1 MGFFYIIF
9 QLLALC
15 LCVFVVNYQDF
26 LTFILISWIY
36 REMTYDCIIIGGGLS
51 GLAAGIRLSHF
62 GKKICILEKHSRLGG
77 LNSYYTKAGCE
88 IDSGLHAMTNF
99 APKSGPKSAPL
110 AKLLRQLRI
119 GHDELELREQN
130 HSLIA
135 FPGVTLK
142 FTNDFEFLKT
152 EIQNKFKDD
161 FEGFVKLDKHLSEF
175 DSLSLSSEFVSARKV
190 VSEHI
195 RNPLL
200 ADMLFCPLM
209 YYGSAVENDMDFAQF
224 AIMYQSIF
232 KEGFCRPAGGIAKL
246 LSILEKRITES
257 GGEIRK
263 KCEVRRIISKNGIA
277 DAVELG
283 NGETISAKNI
293 LSSAGYLETLSLC
306 EDKPANFADIPRG
319 QMAFLETVGILDSTL
334 QGYEGTIIFFNSAD
348 KFYYQNPEGVID
360 DRSGVICCPNNFR
373 FLPSDTPPAPMIR
386 ITVLA
391 NHRQWSKYPPGE
403 YRKLKNE
410 CSNRTFS
417 IASKYTGIPNLDKK
431 IKMLDTFTPKTITR
445 YTGHINGAVYGCPEK
460 IKDGRT
466 HLGNVFIC
474 GTDQG
479 FLGITGSM
487 LSGISI
493 ANLHLLK

>member
-1 MGFFYIIF
+1 
-9 QLLALC
+9 
-15 LCVFVVNYQDF
+15 
-26 LTFILISWIY
+26 
-36 REMTYDCIIIGGGLS
+36 MTYDCIIIGGGLS

-62 GKKICILEKHSRLGG
+62 GKKTCILEKHSRLGG
-77 LNSYYTKAGCE
+77 LNSHYTKNGCD

-99 APKSGPKSAPL
+99 TAKSGPKSAPL

-135 FPGVTLK
+135 FPGLTLK

-152 EIQNKFKDD
+152 EIQNHFPGEID
-161 FEGFVKLDKHLSEF
+161 GFLRLDKYLAEF
-175 DSLSLSSEFVSARKV
+175 DSLSLSSEFVSARKI

-195 RNPLL
+195 KNPLL

-246 LSILEKRITES
+246 LGILEKRITES

-263 KCEVRRIISKNGIA
+263 NCEVRSIISKNGA
-277 DAVELG
+277 AEAVELR
-283 NGETISAKNI
+283 NGEILSAKNI
-293 LSSAGYLETLSLC
+293 LSSAGYVETLSLC
-306 EDKPANFADIPRG
+306 MEKPADFAEIPRG
-319 QMAFLETVGILDSTL
+319 QLAFVETVGILDSPL
-334 QGYEGTIIFFNSAD
+334 RGYESTIIFFNSSE
-348 KFYYQNPEGVID
+348 KFHYQNPEGAID
-360 DRSGVICCPNNFR
+360 SRSGVICCPNNFQ
-373 FLPSDTPPAPMIR
+373 FLPSDTPPAPSIR

-391 NHRQWSKYPPGE
+391 NHRQWGKYPPAE
-403 YRKLKNE
+403 YKALKLE
-410 CSNRTFS
+410 CSEKTLS
-417 IASKYTGIPNLDKK
+417 IASGYAGVPDLRKK
-431 IKMLDTFTPKTITR
+431 VKLIDTFTPKTITR

-460 IKDGRT
+460 VKDGRT
-466 HLGNVFIC
+466 HLGNVFLC

-493 ANLHLLK
+493 ANL

>member
-1 MGFFYIIF
+1 
-9 QLLALC
+9 
-15 LCVFVVNYQDF
+15 
-26 LTFILISWIY
+26 
-36 REMTYDCIIIGGGLS
+36 MTYDCIIIGGGLS
-51 GLAAGIRLSHF
+51 GLAAGIRLAHF

-77 LNSYYTKAGCE
+77 LNSHYTKNGCE

-99 APKSGPKSAPL
+99 TAKSGPKSAPL

-130 HSLIA
+130 HSLVV
-135 FPGVTLK
+135 FPGVSLK

-152 EIQNKFKDD
+152 EIQNKFPQEID
-161 FEGFVKLDKHLSEF
+161 GFVGLDKYLTEF
-175 DSLSLSSEFVSARKV
+175 DSLSLSSKFISARKV
-190 VSEHI
+190 VSEYI
-195 RNPLL
+195 KNPML

-246 LSILEKRITES
+246 LGILEKRITES

-263 KCEVRRIISKNGIA
+263 NCEVRRIISENGIA
-277 DAVELG
+277 KTVVLR

-293 LSSAGYLETLSLC
+293 LSSAGHVETLSLC
-306 EDKPANFADIPRG
+306 EEKPANFAEIPRG
-319 QMAFLETVGILDSTL
+319 QMAFVETVGILDSPL
-334 QGYEGTIIFFNSAD
+334 HGYESTIIFFNSSE
-348 KFYYQNPEGVID
+348 KFHYQNPAGIID
-360 DRSGVICCPNNFR
+360 SRSGVICSPNNFR
-373 FLPSDTPPAPMIR
+373 FLPSDTLPAPMIR

-391 NHRQWSKYPPGE
+391 NPQLWNKYPPDE
-403 YRKLKNE
+403 YRTLKNE
-410 CSNRTFS
+410 CSEKTLS
-417 IASKYTGIPNLDKK
+417 IASEYAGVPDLREKVKLI
-431 IKMLDTFTPKTITR
+431 DTFTPKTITR

-460 IKDGRT
+460 VKDGRT
-466 HLGNVFIC
+466 HLGNVFLC

>member
-1 MGFFYIIF
+1 
-9 QLLALC
+9 
-15 LCVFVVNYQDF
+15 
-26 LTFILISWIY
+26 
-36 REMTYDCIIIGGGLS
+36 MTYDCIIIGGGLS

-77 LNSYYTKAGCE
+77 LNSYYTKDGYE

-99 APKSGPKSAPL
+99 TPKSGPKSAPL

-130 HSLIA
+130 HSLIV
-135 FPGVTLK
+135 FPGVSLK

-161 FEGFVKLDKHLSEF
+161 FDGFAKLDKHLSEF
-175 DSLSLSSEFVSARKV
+175 DSLSLTSRFVSARSV
-190 VSEHI
+190 VSEYLKS
-195 RNPLL
+195 PLL
-200 ADMLFCPLM
+200 SDMLFCPLM

-246 LSILEKRITES
+246 LGILEKRITES

-263 KCEVRRIISKNGIA
+263 NCEVRSISSKGGFA
-277 DAVELG
+277 ETLELR
-283 NGETISAKNI
+283 NGETLSAKNI

-306 EDKPANFADIPRG
+306 EEKPSDFADIPRG
-319 QMAFLETVGILDSTL
+319 QMAFIETVGILDSPL
-334 QGYEGTIIFFNSAD
+334 KGYESTIIFFNSSE
-348 KFYYQNPEGVID
+348 KFHYQNPEGLID
-360 DRSGVICCPNNFR
+360 DRSGVICCPNNFH

-391 NHRQWSKYPPGE
+391 NHRQWGKYPPAE

-410 CSNRTFS
+410 CSGRTLS
-417 IASKYTGIPNLDKK
+417 TAAKYAGISGLGGK
-431 IKMLDTFTPKTITR
+431 IKTVDTFTPKTITR
-445 YTGHINGAVYGCPEK
+445 YTGHINGAVYGCPGK
-460 IKDGRT
+460 VKDGRT

>member
-1 MGFFYIIF
+1 
-9 QLLALC
+9 
-15 LCVFVVNYQDF
+15 
-26 LTFILISWIY
+26 
-36 REMTYDCIIIGGGLS
+36 MTYDCIIIGGGLS
-51 GLAAGIRLSHF
+51 GLAAGIRLAHF

-77 LNSYYTKAGCE
+77 LNSHYTKNACE

-99 APKSGPKSAPL
+99 TAKSGSKSAPL

-119 GHDELELREQN
+119 GYDELELREQN

-135 FPGVTLK
+135 FPGVSLK

-152 EIQNKFKDD
+152 EIQNKFPQEID
-161 FEGFVKLDKHLSEF
+161 GFVGLDKYLSEF
-175 DSLSLSSEFVSARKV
+175 DSLSLSSKFISARKV
-190 VSEHI
+190 VSEYI
-195 RNPLL
+195 KNPLL

-232 KEGFCRPAGGIAKL
+232 KEGFCRPASGITRL
-246 LSILEKRITES
+246 LGILEKRITES

-263 KCEVRRIISKNGIA
+263 NCEVRRIISENGIA
-277 DAVELG
+277 EAVELR
-283 NGETISAKNI
+283 NGETISAKTI
-293 LSSAGYLETLSLC
+293 LSSAGHVETLSLC
-306 EDKPANFADIPRG
+306 EEKPANFAEIPRG
-319 QMAFLETVGILDSTL
+319 QMAFVETVGILDSPL
-334 QGYEGTIIFFNSAD
+334 AGYESTIIFFNSSE
-348 KFYYQNPEGVID
+348 KFHYQNPAGIID
-360 DRSGVICCPNNFR
+360 SRSGVICCPNNFR
-373 FLPSDTPPAPMIR
+373 FLPSDTPPTPMIR

-391 NHRQWSKYPPGE
+391 NPQLWNKYPPGE
-403 YRKLKNE
+403 YRTLKNE
-410 CSNRTFS
+410 CAEKTLS
-417 IASKYTGIPNLDKK
+417 IASEYAGVPDLMEKVKLI
-431 IKMLDTFTPKTITR
+431 DTFTPKTITR

-460 IKDGRT
+460 VRDGRT
-466 HLGNVFIC
+466 HLGNVFLC

>member
-1 MGFFYIIF
+1 
-9 QLLALC
+9 
-15 LCVFVVNYQDF
+15 
-26 LTFILISWIY
+26 
-36 REMTYDCIIIGGGLS
+36 MTYDCIIIGGGLS
-51 GLAAGIRLSHF
+51 GLAAGIRLAHF

-77 LNSYYTKAGCE
+77 LNSHYTKNACE

-99 APKSGPKSAPL
+99 TAKSGSKSAPL

-119 GHDELELREQN
+119 GYDELELREQN

-135 FPGVTLK
+135 FPGVSLK

-152 EIQNKFKDD
+152 EIQNKFPQEID
-161 FEGFVKLDKHLSEF
+161 GFVGLDKYLSEF
-175 DSLSLSSEFVSARKV
+175 DSLSLSSGFVSAKKV
-190 VSEHI
+190 VSEYI
-195 RNPLL
+195 KNPLL

-224 AIMYQSIF
+224 AIMYRSIF

-246 LSILEKRITES
+246 LGILEKRITES
-257 GGEIRK
+257 GGEIRRN
-263 KCEVRRIISKNGIA
+263 CEVRKIISKNGIA
-277 DAVELG
+277 ETVELS
-283 NGETISAKNI
+283 NGETLAAKNI
-293 LSSAGYLETLSLC
+293 LSSAGYVETLSLC
-306 EDKPANFADIPRG
+306 EEKPANFAEIPHG
-319 QMAFLETVGILDSTL
+319 QMAFVETVGILNSPIP
-334 QGYEGTIIFFNSAD
+334 GYESTIIFFNNSK
-348 KFYYQNPEGVID
+348 KFHYQNPEVLID
-360 DRSGVICCPNNFR
+360 DRSGVICCPNNFQ

-391 NHRQWSKYPPGE
+391 NHRQWGKYPPGE
-403 YRKLKNE
+403 YRILKKE
-410 CSNRTFS
+410 CSEKTLS
-417 IASKYTGIPNLDKK
+417 IASKYTGIPDLRKK
-431 IKMLDTFTPKTITR
+431 VKMIDTFTPKTITR

-460 IKDGRT
+460 VKDGRT
-466 HLGNVFIC
+466 HLGNVFLC

>member
-1 MGFFYIIF
+1 M
-9 QLLALC
+9 A
-15 LCVFVVNYQDF
+15 
-26 LTFILISWIY
+26 
-36 REMTYDCIIIGGGLS
+36 YDCIIIGGGLS

-77 LNSYYTKAGCE
+77 LNSHYTKNGFD

-99 APKSGPKSAPL
+99 TAKSGPKSAPL

-142 FTNDFEFLKT
+142 FTNDFEFLKA
-152 EIQNKFKDD
+152 EIQNHFPKEID
-161 FEGFVKLDKHLSEF
+161 GFLRLDKYLTEF
-175 DSLSLSSEFVSARKV
+175 DSLSLTSKFVSAKKI
-190 VSEHI
+190 VSEYLN
-195 RNPLL
+195 NPVL

-209 YYGSAVENDMDFAQF
+209 YYGSAVEDDMDFAQF

-246 LSILEKRITES
+246 LGILEKRITES
-257 GGEIRK
+257 GCEIRK
-263 KCEVRRIISKNGIA
+263 SCEVRSIISKSGIA
-277 DAVELG
+277 ESVELS
-283 NGETISAKNI
+283 NGETLSAKNI
-293 LSSAGYLETLSLC
+293 LSSAGYVETLSIC
-306 EDKPANFADIPRG
+306 REKPANFAEIPRG
-319 QMAFLETVGILDSTL
+319 QMAFIETVGILDSPL
-334 QGYEGTIIFFNSAD
+334 PGYESTIVFFNSSD
-348 KFYYQNPEGVID
+348 KFHYQNPEGVID
-360 DRSGVICCPNNFR
+360 CRSGVICCPNNFQ
-373 FLPSDTPPAPMIR
+373 FLPSDTPPAPSIR

-391 NHRQWSKYPPGE
+391 NHLQWCKYPPGE
-403 YRKLKNE
+403 YRNLKKE
-410 CSNRTFS
+410 CSEKTIS
-417 IASKYTGIPNLDKK
+417 IASRYTEVPDLRKK
-431 IKMLDTFTPKTITR
+431 VKMIDTFTPKTITR

-460 IKDGRT
+460 VKDGRT